1 MLVDSHCHLDFDS
14 FDGDRFETIQ
24 RAFDADINILV
35 TICTRYS
42 KFDQILSIANLDPR
56 IFCSV
61 GIHPHQV
68 KEENPITIENLL
80 TASRHPKVIGI
91 GETGL
96 DYYYDQSPRDDQK
109 TSFRKHIEA
118 ARESQL
124 PLIVHTRDADEDMAH
139 ILSEEMKSGSFP
151 CVLHCFS
158 SGQELANTAIEL
170 GCYLS
175 LSGILTFKNAENL
188 RNIVKKVPLNRLLVE
203 TDSPYLAPIPNRGR
217 RNEPS
222 FVRYTAKKAAE
233 VKNVDQETFEKTTTD
248 NFFQLFS
255 KAKFNGH
262 S

>member
-14 FDGDRFETIQ
+14 FDGDRSETIQ
-24 RAFDADINILV
+24 RAFDSDINILV

-42 KFDQILSIANLDPR
+42 KFDQILSVANLDPR

-68 KEENPITIENLL
+68 EEEDPITVKKLL
-80 TASRHPKVIGI
+80 TASTHPKVIGI

-96 DYYYDQSPRDDQK
+96 DYYYDQSPRDDQR

-118 ARESQL
+118 ARETQL
-124 PLIVHTRDADEDMAH
+124 PLIVHTRDADKDMAN
-139 ILSEEMKSGSFP
+139 ILREEMNLGSFP

-170 GCYLS
+170 GFYLS
-175 LSGILTFKNAENL
+175 LSGILTFKNAEEL
-188 RNIVKKVPLNRLLVE
+188 RNIVKNVPINRLLVE

-217 RNEPS
+217 RNEPA
-222 FVRYTAKKAAE
+222 FVRYTARKAAE
-233 VKNVDQETFEKTTTD
+233 IKGVDQETFEKITTD

-255 KAKFNGH
+255 KAKLNGQ

>member
-14 FDGDRFETIQ
+14 FDGDRSETIQ
-24 RAFDADINILV
+24 RAFDSDINILV

-42 KFDQILSIANLDPR
+42 KFEKILSVANLDPR

-68 KEENPITIENLL
+68 EEEDPITVKKLL
-80 TASRHPKVIGI
+80 TASTHPKVIGI

-96 DYYYDQSPRDDQK
+96 DYYYDQSPRDDQR
-109 TSFRKHIEA
+109 TSFRIHIEA
-118 ARESQL
+118 ARQTQL
-124 PLIVHTRDADEDMAH
+124 PLIVHTRDADEDMAN
-139 ILSEEMKSGSFP
+139 ILREEMNFGSFP

-170 GCYLS
+170 GFYLS
-175 LSGILTFKNAENL
+175 LSGILTFKNAEEL
-188 RNIVKKVPLNRLLVE
+188 RNIVKNVPINRLLVE
-203 TDSPYLAPIPNRGR
+203 TDSPYLAPVPNRGR
-217 RNEPS
+217 RNEPA
-222 FVRYTAKKAAE
+222 FVRYTARKAAE
-233 VKNVDQETFEKTTTD
+233 IKGVDQEIFEKITTD

-255 KAKFNGH
+255 KAKLTGH